1 MGASTMKMIAVTGAS
16 GKLGSRVVE
25 ELQRQGCQVV
35 ALDSRRS
42 DKLRCRQITVDLSQL
57 GQVISGIHGAD
68 AIIHLGAIP
77 SPTGYT
83 FEHIFANNV
92 TSTYNVLEAASILGI
107 KKTVIGSSESSYGFC
122 WAPTAFDPHYVPVD
136 EAHPQIPQE
145 CYGLS
150 KVVNEQ
156 TAEMFNRRDGMQVAS
171 MRYSTIL
178 TSEELRSIRQS
189 FSEPERFKRTLWS
202 YIHVDDAVSAT
213 VAALSA
219 EGLGAV
225 SLGITS
231 SDTLSDWETE
241 RLLDAYYPEV
251 RDRRKRFEGR
261 EAIVSNALAQRL
273 LHWSPTRS
281 WADVES

>member
-1 MGASTMKMIAVTGAS
+1 MKTIAVTGAS

-25 ELQRQGCQVV
+25 ELQRQGYQVV
-35 ALDSRRS
+35 ALDNRRS
-42 DKLRCRQITVDLSQL
+42 DKLRCKQITVDLSQL
-57 GQVISGIHGAD
+57 GQVISGVNGAEG
-68 AIIHLGAIP
+68 IIHLAAIP
-77 SPTGYT
+77 SPTGFAY
-83 FEHIFANNV
+83 EHIFANNV
-92 TSTYNVLEAASILGI
+92 NSTYNVLEAASILGI
-107 KKTVIGSSESSYGFC
+107 KKAVIGSSESSYGFC
-122 WAPTAFDPHYVPVD
+122 WAPTAFDPHYLPVD

-156 TAEMFNRRDGMQVAS
+156 TAETFNRRNGMQVSS

-178 TSEELRSIRQS
+178 TSDELKSIRQS
-189 FSEPERFKRTLWS
+189 FAEPERFKRTLWS

-213 VAALSA
+213 VAALVA
-219 EGLGAV
+219 DGLGAV

-241 RLLDAYYPEV
+241 RLLEAFYPDV

-273 LHWSPTRS
+273 LNWSPTRS
-281 WADVES
+281 WENVEE